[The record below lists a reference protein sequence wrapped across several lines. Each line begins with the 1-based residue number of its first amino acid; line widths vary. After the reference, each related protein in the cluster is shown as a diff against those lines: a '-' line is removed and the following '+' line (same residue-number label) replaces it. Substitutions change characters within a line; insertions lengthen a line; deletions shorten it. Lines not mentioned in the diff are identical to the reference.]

1 MSTEPVPTPVVEPVE
16 TPTPVVEPVETPTTF
31 ARRPNAVGSPPQ
43 HYGNPL
49 GEQRALAAGSAIVD
63 LSDRAVITVTGPDRL
78 TWLDSLTSQSLAGLA
93 AGASAE
99 TLLLDPTGRLEHA
112 IRVIDDGVT
121 AWLLVDGAEGA
132 PLAAWLDRMRFMLR
146 VEVADRSADYATFGT
161 LAPVVERVETSPSV
175 ELVETSPAQIPAAA
189 PNGIPLIWRDPWLDV
204 APGGHQYAHPAQ
216 HPAAGWTYAEVL
228 VDRADAAAAASL
240 ADVPAA
246 GTLALEALRIAAWR
260 PRLSTEVDEKT
271 IPHELDWL
279 RSAVHLN
286 KGCYRGQETVAKVHN
301 LGHPPR
307 RLVML
312 HLDGSEGVLPG
323 PGDPVLLPSADDSA
337 PTEVGRITSAAI
349 HHELGPI
356 ALAVIKRNVD
366 PAADLVVAAD
376 GAQVAAAQEVIVPT
390 DAGAEANVPR
400 LPRLGA
406 VRR

>member
-16 TPTPVVEPVETPTTF
+16 TPTPF

-161 LAPVVERVETSPSV
+161 LAAPVAEALRAV
-175 ELVETSPAQIPAAA
+175 AAT

-349 HHELGPI
+349 HHELGPV